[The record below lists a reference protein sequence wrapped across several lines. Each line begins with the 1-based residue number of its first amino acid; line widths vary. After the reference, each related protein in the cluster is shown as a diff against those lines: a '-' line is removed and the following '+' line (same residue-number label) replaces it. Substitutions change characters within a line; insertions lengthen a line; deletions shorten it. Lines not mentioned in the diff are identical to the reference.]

1 MLCDSVTLR
10 ENSSECLGASDAE
23 RKCEE
28 NVNPSHVRGTW
39 FELFPDESHWT
50 DHDTP
55 VSH

>member
-10 ENSSECLGASDAE
+10 ENSQECLGTSDAE